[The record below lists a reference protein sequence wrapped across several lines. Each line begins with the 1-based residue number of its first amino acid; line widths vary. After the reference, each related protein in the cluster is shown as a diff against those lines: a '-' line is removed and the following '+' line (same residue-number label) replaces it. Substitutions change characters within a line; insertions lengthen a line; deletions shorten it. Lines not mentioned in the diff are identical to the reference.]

1 MSEAWRGR
9 ERPPNALV
17 TSVSALPVPHK
28 NDKLTMPV
36 QPISFLQI
44 AIASLLVVFCGV
56 LSLWFKLRLEKQLAV
71 AAARTVVQ
79 LLLVG
84 SVLRYVFALQ
94 SLPLIFG
101 LALLMVGA
109 ASWAATGRAAY
120 TYRNIFAH
128 SFLSLSVSG
137 LLTVYVVT
145 AAVVQVHPWYRPQY
159 LVPLL
164 GMILGNSLTGVSLTL
179 DGLLGDVVLRRP
191 EIEMELAHGA
201 SAWEAAQEPL
211 QSAVRRGM
219 VPTINAMLVVGI
231 VSLPG
236 MMTGQILAGSRPLE
250 AVKYQ
255 IVVLFM
261 LAAATAL
268 GCIVFALLA
277 YRELFSARHQLKHG
291 LVPRKKSAF

>member
-1 MSEAWRGR
+1 M
-9 ERPPNALV
+9 
-17 TSVSALPVPHK
+17 T
-28 NDKLTMPV
+28 V
-36 QPISFLQI
+36 QPISFLQL
-44 AIASLLVVFCGV
+44 AAASLLVVFCAV
-56 LSLWFKLRLEKQLAV
+56 LSMVFRLRLEKQLAV
-71 AAARTVVQ
+71 ASVRTVVQ

-84 SVLRYVFALQ
+84 SVLKYVFALK
-94 SLPLIFG
+94 SLPLIIG

-109 ASWAATGRAAY
+109 ASRAATGRAAY
-120 TYRNIFAH
+120 TYRGIFAH
-128 SFLSLSVSG
+128 SFLSLAASG
-137 LLTVYVVT
+137 LLTAYVVT
-145 AAVVQVHPWYRPQY
+145 AAIIEVHPWYRPQY

-179 DGLLGDVVLRRP
+179 DGLLGDVALRRP

-211 QSAVRRGM
+211 QGAIRRGM
-219 VPTINAMLVVGI
+219 VPTINSMLVVGI

-236 MMTGQILAGSRPLE
+236 MMTGQILAGSDPLQ

-255 IVVLFM
+255 IVVMFM

-277 YRELFSARHQLKHG
+277 YRQLFNSRHQLERT
-291 LVPRKKSAF
+291 LVPRKKAAF